1 MRKPN
6 IHRAQE
12 YILCIYYKQ
21 EDVLVCKQEDVLVC
35 EQEVVLV
42 CEQED
47 VLVYMLVENDLG
59 SEGRSECRII

>member
-6 IHRAQE
+6 RAEGSQE
-12 YILCIYYKQ
+12 YILCIYYEQ
-21 EDVLVCKQEDVLVC
+21 EDVLVCK
-35 EQEVVLV
+35 QEVVLV